1 MVHEFIVIGSGSTG
15 SSIAHSLSSISR
27 DVILIDKQGIAN
39 GTTGKSS
46 ALVRTHYS
54 NPVVARMAM
63 YSRDILAN
71 FTPIGYSGY
80 TKTGMIY
87 GFPNSDIPQEEKN
100 LSMLR
105 GIGANFDVIS
115 FEKLSGVFP
124 SITETGNDLIIHEPD
139 SGYADPVATSNSFV
153 AKAREQGCKTMISNE
168 VIKIGVDSDGP
179 YITLKDGKVI
189 HGKKV
194 VIATNIWTNDLL
206 LRSGVDPKN
215 RLPIMPTLH
224 NVIYLRRPLA
234 MQGIKPTYWDM
245 NNLAYYKMEGETV
258 TALGSLDPDLD
269 RHECDVDDNNYDGAM
284 DKFVEK
290 YLNKI
295 SSRIPAMDTASM
307 ISSISGKYDMTPD
320 GHPIIDTIESLGFPN
335 FYSCVGMS
343 GHGFKLSPA
352 FGLIVKEMMEGIE
365 KEKRI
370 FDWDIFSLKR
380 FSQGTQMGRTHEN
393 IGTLY

>member
-27 DVILIDKQGIAN
+27 DIILIDKQGIAN

-54 NPVVARMAM
+54 NPVVAKMAM
-63 YSRDILAN
+63 HSRDILAN

-80 TKTGMIY
+80 TKTGMVY
-87 GFPNSDIPQEEKN
+87 GFPKSDISPEEKN
-100 LSMLR
+100 LNLLR
-105 GIGANFDVIS
+105 NNGAKFDVIS
-115 FEKLSGVFP
+115 FEKLNEFFP
-124 SITETGNDLIIHEPD
+124 SITETGNDLIVHEPE

-153 AKAREQGCKTMISNE
+153 AKARDQGCKTMISNE
-168 VIKIGVDSDGP
+168 VLKIGVDSDGP
-179 YITLKDGKVI
+179 YTILKDGKMI
-189 HGKKV
+189 HGKRV
-194 VIATNIWTNDLL
+194 IIATNIWTNDLL
-206 LRSGVDPKN
+206 LRSGVEPKN

-224 NVIYLRRPLA
+224 NVIYLRRPPV
-234 MQGIKPTYWDM
+234 MQGIRPTYWDM
-245 NNLAYYKMEGETV
+245 NNLAYFKMEGETV
-258 TALGSLDPDLD
+258 TALGSLDPNLD
-269 RHECDVDDNNYDGAM
+269 KVECDVNDNNYDGAM
-284 DKFVEK
+284 DEFIEK
-290 YLNKI
+290 YLSKI
-295 SSRIPAMDTASM
+295 SRRIPAMGASSM

-320 GHPIIDTIESLGFPN
+320 GHPIIDSLEDLGFPN

-352 FGLIVKEMMEGIE
+352 FGLIVKEMMQGVE
-365 KEKRI
+365 KEERT

-380 FSQGTQMGRTHEN
+380 FSQGTQMGHTHKD